1 MCTPGS
7 SVWRSIRDRKLDGTT
22 PAGPVGGRAERR
34 SRSRLD
40 GQDGAAAVEFAIVA
54 SLLFML
60 VFAIIDFGFGF
71 HAWNN
76 AVNAAREGAR
86 KAAVTPD
93 VSQITQRV
101 KDAATGLDQTKL
113 AVAVTCAPAG
123 TTAFTACGSWEDGD
137 IVRVTVDYRYDMITP
152 LPSFV
157 GLGSSM
163 NLHSVSEARY
173 EG

>member
-1 MCTPGS
+1 M
-7 SVWRSIRDRKLDGTT
+7 
-22 PAGPVGGRAERR
+22 
-34 SRSRLD
+34 
-40 GQDGAAAVEFAIVA
+40 A

-123 TTAFTACGSWEDGD
+123 TTTFTACGAWDDGD